1 MELDLYVANMDL
13 IDLNNWVTKISAA
26 AKTQGFQIEYTA
38 IQISDL
44 KLIEEPLSVILDELC
59 CQPEYQIKF
68 QVLDPSLVSTY
79 VYKSYQSLLAEGEN
93 ICFYLSAENAIFV
106 PFDHG
111 CLARKVAHLYYQ
123 EEMSNKI
130 YHLYLTH
137 LLGQD
142 SYQVISRYGGQGKSL
157 HQASRSFDDRL
168 GEAEREWNRLYRSK
182 VVKGYKIVR
191 PEVSNQLAL
200 KFPFPEAISGE

>member
-1 MELDLYVANMDL
+1 MF
-13 IDLNNWVTKISAA
+13 IKVTNLCW
-26 AKTQGFQIEYTA
+26 
-38 IQISDL
+38 L
-44 KLIEEPLSVILDELC
+44 KERI
-59 CQPEYQIKF
+59 F
-68 QVLDPSLVSTY
+68 VS
-79 VYKSYQSLLAEGEN
+79 
-93 ICFYLSAENAIFV
+93 ILSAENAIFV

-182 VVKGYKIVR
+182 GI
-191 PEVSNQLAL
+191 
-200 KFPFPEAISGE
+200 